1 MLQVYR
7 IFCHQIKTVIPQ
19 SPGKIYLGKRF
30 NTHKVAREN
39 YKLTIPWPS
48 ELSTFK
54 MEAEDSYEMLITT
67 YHTTWCL
74 IQRPQSKTPTFFTIT
89 RF

>member
-1 MLQVYR
+1 MPQVYR
-7 IFCHQIKTVIPQ
+7 IFCHQINTAIPQ
-19 SPGKIYLGKRF
+19 NPGKIYLCKCF
-30 NTHKVAREN
+30 NTHEVAREN
-39 YKLTIPWPS
+39 YILTITQPS
-48 ELSTFK
+48 DLPTFK

-74 IQRPQSKTPTFFTIT
+74 TQRPQRKTPTFFTIT